1 MALRISG
8 NRLLQTPKGDL
19 SRPTL
24 GRVREAVFNIWQAE
38 VVNCRWLDLC
48 TGSGAMGAEAL
59 CHGAASVTGIEQA
72 PQALRVIEANW
83 QKVAQ
88 PPQRVRLLR
97 GNVTQ
102 RLGQL
107 AGEQFDLIYFDPPYG
122 EDKLYGQVLP
132 LIVSH
137 GLLAPQGELAV
148 EHGAGRSL
156 QLPPELTL
164 RRRKTYGSTG
174 LSFCIWRSP
183 QPLLAESPTATV

>member
-8 NRLLQTPKGDL
+8 NRLLQTPKGEV

-24 GRVREAVFNIWQAE
+24 GLVREAVFNIWQAE
-38 VVNCRWLDLC
+38 VVDCRWLDLC

-59 CHGAASVTGIEQA
+59 CHGAVSVTGIEQA

-88 PPQRVRLLR
+88 PQQRLRLLR

-102 RLGQL
+102 RLAQL

-122 EDKLYGQVLP
+122 GKLYEQVLP
-132 LIVSH
+132 LIVRY

-148 EHGAGRSL
+148 EHGVGRSL
-156 QLPPELTL
+156 QLPPELILL
-164 RRRKTYGSTG
+164 RSKSYGRTG
-174 LSFCIWRSP
+174 LSFCGWRSP
-183 QPLLAESPTATV
+183 MSAT